1 MSLIKRTADV
11 TVIVG
16 NVVGAFLIAVGDAR
30 IAMFGYAFFIAG
42 CVASIYLL
50 RQSTA
55 SKSLTYIT
63 YYFLAV
69 NFLGIAKRMI

>member
-1 MSLIKRTADV
+1 MKRIADV
-11 TVIVG
+11 SVIVG
-16 NVVGAFLIAVGDAR
+16 NVVGAFLVAVGDAQ
-30 IAMFGYAFFIAG
+30 IALLGYMFFIAG